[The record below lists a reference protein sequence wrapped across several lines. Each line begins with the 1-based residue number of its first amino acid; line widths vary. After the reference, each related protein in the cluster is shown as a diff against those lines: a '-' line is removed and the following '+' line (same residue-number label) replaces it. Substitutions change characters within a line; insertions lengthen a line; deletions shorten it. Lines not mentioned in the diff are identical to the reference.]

1 MACTSYDLYYICLFH
16 RDQSSS
22 SGPSSVQPTVASAS
36 AHPKLTSAAARL
48 LVTSASA
55 RPIVTSRS
63 IVTSAPARPKLTS
76 ASARPI
82 FTSRSIVTSAPAHP
96 KLTSGSARLLVTSA
110 SAHPTVVDDVIV
122 LDSGNSD
129 TDVTSVPISNVEVQV
144 YDKRRSPMD
153 GTITET
159 VSSKENMSGSSSSQS
174 NSESVDSL
182 VVMFRDKLSP
192 NQISTVYHLAGH
204 SFEKSVDCL
213 CEGPTLESLLT
224 LFKESYVDRRPT
236 KVFVDSD
243 DVWADMAGHYK
254 MASLDVSNPVRIVLD
269 GSPAIDIGGVRRE
282 IFSEVFSA
290 FAENKH
296 LTLFQGE
303 PNYLRSLYSVE
314 NQSTSI
320 FKVLGKMIAHSIALD
335 GIGFP
340 YLSPV
345 CFWYIIDG
353 VDKALPFIGKDDVTA
368 GTYSVDGG

>member
-1 MACTSYDLYYICLFH
+1 MQFKPCQIDFLN
-16 RDQSSS
+16 QSCS
-22 SGPSSVQPTVASAS
+22 
-36 AHPKLTSAAARL
+36 
-48 LVTSASA
+48 
-55 RPIVTSRS
+55 
-63 IVTSAPARPKLTS
+63 
-76 ASARPI
+76 
-82 FTSRSIVTSAPAHP
+82 
-96 KLTSGSARLLVTSA
+96 LVTSA
-110 SAHPTVVDDVIV
+110 SAHPTDVIV
-122 LDSGNSD
+122 LDSGSSD
-129 TDVTSVPISNVEVQV
+129 TDVSSVPISNVEVQV
-144 YDKRRSPMD
+144 YDERRSPMD
-153 GTITET
+153 GTVQET
-159 VSSKENMSGSSSSQS
+159 VYSKENMSGTSSSQS

-182 VVMFRDKLSP
+182 EVMFRDKLSP

-213 CEGPTLESLLT
+213 FEGPTLESLLT
-224 LFKESYVDRRPT
+224 LFKESYVDRRPN

-243 DVWADMAGHYK
+243 DVWADMVGYYT

-269 GSPAIDIGGVRRE
+269 RSPAIDIGGVRRD
-282 IFSEVFSA
+282 IFFEVFSA

-303 PNYLRSLYSVE
+303 PNYLRPLYSVE

-320 FKVLGKMIAHSIALD
+320 LKVLGKMVAHSIALD

-368 GTYSVDGG
+368 GTYSVVTEVSNLFGAMTTIQRVISRGLNFRISQ